1 MSVCTSLSDEVLV
14 RRLVELTE
22 ADKEWLGALPAVI
35 DLELSGRGVRLLHA
49 SQWRAQRMGPRLS
62 PEDHREH

>member
-22 ADKEWLGALPAVI
+22 AG
-35 DLELSGRGVRLLHA
+35 
-49 SQWRAQRMGPRLS
+49 
-62 PEDHREH
+62 